1 VKTEDLIAVI
11 LAALAAAK
19 WLYEYSHKLRW
30 ERSKFLLER
39 IQEFK
44 QKPHVKVMHTLLD
57 WNSVSLE
64 IGGSQVHIDDEILA
78 GALQTH
84 DKKNR
89 YSSLEFDLRSVFDA
103 YFDDL
108 SELILL
114 KKTGLVREKELLLY
128 IRYWIDIMNGNKKSK
143 KTELVDLLKN
153 YLIFYGYQELHD
165 FVYKKVNSN
174 E

>member
-1 VKTEDLIAVI
+1 
-11 LAALAAAK
+11 
-19 WLYEYSHKLRW
+19 
-30 ERSKFLLER
+30 
-39 IQEFK
+39 
-44 QKPHVKVMHTLLD
+44 MHTLLD

-84 DKKNR
+84 DKKNK